1 MEIRFFNSDKKI
13 NIKESNLVLI
23 NKGKNLVDFYEYN
36 DYFLKVINDVGNI
49 NKFYKNLIKKIEF
62 LYDLLKNNIEDD
74 FTKISLENSLPIGY
88 FFDDGK
94 IFNKSTKNIVLLFR
108 KQNYSS
114 LENFLADQE
123 IFSYKRIGS
132 L

>member
-1 MEIRFFNSDKKI
+1 MEIKFFNSDKKI

-74 FTKISLENSLPIGY
+74 FIKISLENSLPIGY

-94 IFNKSTKNIVLLFR
+94 IFNKGTKNIILIFKKL
-108 KQNYSS
+108 NYSN
-114 LENFLADQE
+114 LRRF
-123 IFSYKRIGS
+123 FS
-132 L
+132 